1 MSKDKSKKKDGAK
14 DKASKR
20 EQAPAAD
27 PTTADAEV
35 VLKLYELR
43 REPVMRASRETLLRW
58 FPETFDEVAAVADF
72 ASEHNAAFRQV
83 TSYFEMAYGLAR
95 RGAVHPELLMDWCG
109 EGVFLYAKL
118 EPFLAEFRER
128 FSPTAFANA
137 QWVVE
142 NTEAGRAKLEL
153 HRSRLAKRG

>member
-1 MSKDKSKKKDGAK
+1 MSKDEPEETDMAAK
-14 DKASKR
+14 R
-20 EQAPAAD
+20 IEG
-27 PTTADAEV
+27 PTPADAEV

-58 FPETFDEVAAVADF
+58 FPGSCDEVAALADF
-72 ASEHNAAFRQV
+72 GHEDNAAFRQV
-83 TSYFEMAYGLAR
+83 TSYFEMAFGLAR

-128 FSPTAFANA
+128 VSPTAFANTEWA
-137 QWVVE
+137 VE
-142 NTEAGRAKLEL
+142 NTEAGRAKFEL
-153 HRSRLAKRG
+153 FRARLAARS

>member
-1 MSKDKSKKKDGAK
+1 MAK
-14 DKASKR
+14 DKPKKKNK
-20 EQAPAAD
+20 AAKPND
-27 PTTADAEV
+27 GPTPADAEV

-43 REPVMRASRETLLRW
+43 RERVMRASRETLLRW
-58 FPETFDEVAAVADF
+58 FPESYDDLAAFADF
-72 ASEHNAAFRQV
+72 GSEQNAAFRQV
-83 TSYFEMAYGLAR
+83 TSYFEMAFGLAR

-109 EGVFLYAKL
+109 EGVFLYAKI

-128 FSPTAFANA
+128 VSPTAFANA

-153 HRSRLAKRG
+153 HRSRLVKRG